1 MAAWERAEPMN
12 SSCYGF
18 PFAKHCGALPQAS
31 RKACAETAGGRKAL
45 CRGPKEGPALLIFWG
60 EAILRKGDRTAGP
73 TYKIQYMIQSLIPT

>member
-31 RKACAETAGGRKAL
+31 RKACAETAGGRKA
-45 CRGPKEGPALLIFWG
+45 CAVDPTPKEGPALLIFG
-60 EAILRKGDRTAGP
+60 GGSNLKKRGP
-73 TYKIQYMIQSLIPT
+73 DGRANLQDTSTLFRV